1 LALKLLSWTMIPR
14 TGVAQRLRR
23 GKWGYLKWLLYP
35 HGSACSDPPVRPM
48 RKRRQSTS
56 DSASQMAPH
65 YRLEILETN
74 NATWED
80 VGEVT
85 ILEG

>member
-1 LALKLLSWTMIPR
+1 MALKLLSWTMIPR

-23 GKWGYLKWLLYP
+23 GKWGYLTWLLYP
-35 HGSACSDPPVRPM
+35 HGSVCSGSPISPM

-56 DSASQMAPH
+56 EPASQKAPH